1 MKRLL
6 VVGITG
12 LALLASGWTQLRQIQ
27 FKHEV
32 ILQRAAYTPG
42 ATVNGVVVLQVD
54 KPYHVN
60 ANPAS
65 EDYLIPTELKLT
77 AGKGYK
83 VGKVEYP
90 KPIEKS
96 FAFSEGKPLKIYE
109 GRAPIRFQLT
119 LDKDAP
125 KGKLTVKATL
135 RYQACDD
142 NACYPPRTQPIE
154 IVVPIA
160 DKEGAP
166 NPKYDEA
173 IGAAQP
179 ADAPS
184 SSGLVEYSSGTGGLV
199 GRLEESFRTGQW
211 VWFTLILFVSGLA
224 LNLTPCVLPLIPIT
238 LGFFS
243 MQSRGQVGQ
252 RVGLSALY
260 ALSMAS
266 MYAVL
271 GTAAS
276 LAGKAFG
283 FQFQNPWVLGTLI
296 ALIVLFALALFG
308 VYKFQ
313 VPPALMRY
321 VGARQGWLGAILMG
335 LLAGVAAAP
344 CIGPVI
350 AALISIVAALANP
363 MIGFLAFLA
372 LGLGLGA
379 PYFVAGLFYD
389 RVQKRIPRSGEWTIL
404 MERIFG
410 VLLLGVALFFASSLM
425 SPQTYGWAWV
435 AFLGLSA
442 LYFLFGE
449 RKEIT
454 QPRVMRFKQA
464 IGVAFAAI
472 MVNNALSMTRPKVE
486 IMVNNALSMTRPKVE
501 IAWEPYSL
509 QRLEQA
515 KADGKP
521 VIIDFT
527 ATWCQACGELKHFTF
542 TDPAVVRESER
553 FVRLVLDATTESDP
567 TVQDAL
573 KRHAV
578 VGLPT
583 VIFID
588 SQGNERRDLRLTGFE
603 RADKFLKRMQA
614 VQ

>member
-1 MKRLL
+1 MQRLWL
-6 VVGITG
+6 VGIVG
-12 LALLASGWTQLRQIQ
+12 LMLAASGWTQLRQIQ

-32 ILQRAAYTPG
+32 ILEFTAYTPG

-65 EDYLIPTELKLT
+65 EDYLIPTALKLE
-77 AGKGYK
+77 AGKGYT
-83 VGKVEYP
+83 VGAVQYP
-90 KPIEKS
+90 KPIEKA
-96 FAFSEGKPLKIYE
+96 FAFSEGKPLRIYE
-109 GRAPIRFQLT
+109 GRVPIRFQLT
-119 LDKDAP
+119 LDKNAP
-125 KGKLTVKATL
+125 KGDLSIKGTL

-142 NACYPPRTQPIE
+142 TACYPPRTQPIE
-154 IVVPIA
+154 IKVPIA
-160 DKEGAP
+160 EQQGAR
-166 NPKYDEA
+166 NPKYAEA
-173 IGAAQP
+173 VSDAAP
-179 ADAPS
+179 PS
-184 SSGLVEYSSGTGGLV
+184 ESGGGGLAEYSSGSGGIV
-199 GRLEESFRTGQW
+199 GKLEESFRTGQW
-211 VWFTLILFVSGLA
+211 VWFTLLLFVGGLA

-243 MQSRGQVGQ
+243 MQARGQVGQ

-260 ALSMAS
+260 ALSMAA
-266 MYAVL
+266 MYAAL

-321 VGARQGWLGAILMG
+321 VGARQGWVGAILMG
-335 LLAGVAAAP
+335 ILAGVAAAP

-350 AALISIVAALANP
+350 AALIPIVAAMANP
-363 MIGFLAFLA
+363 TVGFLAFLA
-372 LGLGLGA
+372 LGLGLGT
-379 PYFVAGLFYD
+379 PYFVAGLFYE

-404 MERIFG
+404 VERIFG

-435 AFLGLSA
+435 AFLGLGA

-449 RKEIT
+449 RTEIT
-454 QPRVMRFKQA
+454 QPRAMRIKQL
-464 IGVAFAAI
+464 IGVVFAAV
-472 MVNNALSMTRPKVE
+472 MVNNALSM
-486 IMVNNALSMTRPKVE
+486 MRPKVE
-501 IAWEPYSL
+501 IAWEPYNM

-515 KADGKP
+515 KADGTP

-527 ATWCQACGELKHFTF
+527 ASWCQACGELKHFTF

-567 TVQDAL
+567 TVQEAL
-573 KRHAV
+573 RRHEV

-603 RADKFLKRMQA
+603 RADRFLQRMQA
-614 VQ
+614 VR

>member
-1 MKRLL
+1 MKRLWL
-6 VVGITG
+6 VGIAG

-32 ILQRAAYTPG
+32 ILERTAYTPG

-77 AGKGYK
+77 AGKGYT

-90 KPIEKS
+90 KPIEKA

-109 GRAPIRFQLT
+109 GRVPIRFQLT
-119 LDKDAP
+119 LDKNAP
-125 KGKLTVKATL
+125 KGKLTIKATL

-142 NACYPPRTQPIE
+142 TACYPPRTQPIE
-154 IVVPIA
+154 IVVPVA

-166 NPKYDEA
+166 NPKYKEA
-173 IGAAQP
+173 IGDAQP
-179 ADAPS
+179 SDKSA
-184 SSGLVEYSSGTGGLV
+184 SSGLVEFSGDSGGLV

-211 VWFTLILFVSGLA
+211 VWFTLILFVGGLA

-243 MQSRGQVGQ
+243 MQAHGQVGL

-271 GTAAS
+271 GTVAS

-283 FQFQNPWVLGTLI
+283 FQFQNPWVLGALI

-321 VGARQGWLGAILMG
+321 VGARQGWVGAILMG

-350 AALISIVAALANP
+350 AALIPIVAALANP

-379 PYFVAGLFYD
+379 PYFVAGLFYE
-389 RVQKRIPRSGEWTIL
+389 RVQRRIPRSGEWTIL
-404 MERIFG
+404 VERIFG
-410 VLLLGVALFFASSLM
+410 VLLLAVALYFAGSLM

-454 QPRVMRFKQA
+454 QPRVVRFKQA

-486 IMVNNALSMTRPKVE
+486 I
-501 IAWEPYSL
+501 AWEPYSVA
-509 QRLEQA
+509 RLEQA
-515 KADGKP
+515 KAEGKP
-521 VIIDFT
+521 VVIDFT
-527 ATWCQACGELKHFTF
+527 AKWCKACGELKHFTF

-553 FVRLVLDATTESDP
+553 FVRLVLDATTETDP

-573 KRHAV
+573 KRHEV

>member
-1 MKRLL
+1 MKRLF
-6 VVGITG
+6 VVGIAG

-32 ILQRAAYTPG
+32 ILERTAYTPG

-109 GRAPIRFQLT
+109 GRVPIRFQLT
-119 LDKDAP
+119 LDKGAP
-125 KGKLTVKATL
+125 KGNLTVKATL

-154 IVVPIA
+154 IVAPVA
-160 DKEGAP
+160 DKDGAP
-166 NPKYDEA
+166 NPKYEEA

-179 ADAPS
+179 SDES
-184 SSGLVEYSSGTGGLV
+184 TRGGLVEYSGGSSGLV

-211 VWFTLILFVSGLA
+211 VWFTLILFVGGLA

-276 LAGKAFG
+276 LAGRAFG
-283 FQFQNPWVLGTLI
+283 FQFQNPWVLGGLI

-321 VGARQGWLGAILMG
+321 VGARQGWVGAILMG

-350 AALISIVAALANP
+350 AALIPIVAALANP

-379 PYFVAGLFYD
+379 PYFVAGLFYE

-404 MERIFG
+404 VERIFG

-425 SPQTYGWAWV
+425 SPQVYGWAWV
-435 AFLGLSA
+435 AFLGLGA

-454 QPRVMRFKQA
+454 QPRVVRFKQA
-464 IGVAFAAI
+464 IGVAFAA
-472 MVNNALSMTRPKVE
+472 L
-486 IMVNNALSMTRPKVE
+486 MVNNALSMTRPKVE

-521 VIIDFT
+521 VLIDFT

-542 TDPAVVRESER
+542 TNPEVVRESER
-553 FVRLVLDATTESDP
+553 FVRLVLDATTETDP

-573 KRHAV
+573 KRHEV

-588 SQGNERRDLRLTGFE
+588 AQGNERRDLRLTGFE
-603 RADKFLKRMQA
+603 RADRFLKRMQA

>member
-1 MKRLL
+1 MKRLR
-6 VVGITG
+6 VVWLLW
-12 LALLASGWTQLRQIQ
+12 LALVGVAAAQLKQID
-27 FKHEV
+27 FKTEV
-32 ILQRAAYTPG
+32 ILERTAYAPG
-42 ATVNGVVVLQVD
+42 STVNGVLVIQID

-65 EDYLIPTELKLT
+65 EDYLIPTELKIE

-83 VGKVEYP
+83 AGKIEYP
-90 KPIEKS
+90 KPIEKAFS
-96 FAFSEGKPLKIYE
+96 FSEGKPIKIYE
-109 GRAPIRFQLT
+109 GRAPIRFQIALEKT
-119 LDKDAP
+119 AP
-125 KGKLTVKATL
+125 KGTLAIKATL

-142 NACYPPRTQPIE
+142 NACYPPRRSSLE
-154 IVVPIA
+154 IKIPIA
-160 DKEGAP
+160 DKDGSV
-166 NPKYDEA
+166 NPKYQEA
-173 IGAAQP
+173 VQGS
-179 ADAPS
+179 APS
-184 SSGLVEYSSGTGGLV
+184 QRTDGSGELIEYSTPSGGLV
-199 GRLEESFRTGQW
+199 GSLENSFRTGQW
-211 VWFTLILFVSGLA
+211 MWFTLILFVGGLA

-243 MQSRGQVGQ
+243 MQSKGQVGQ

-260 ALSMAS
+260 ALSMAA
-266 MYAVL
+266 MYAIL
-271 GTAAS
+271 GTVAS

-296 ALIVLFALALFG
+296 VLIVLFALALFG

-313 VPPALMRY
+313 VPPALMRF
-321 VGARQGWLGAILMG
+321 VGARQGWVGAILMG

-350 AALISIVAALANP
+350 AALIPIVAALANP
-363 MIGFLAFLA
+363 MIGFLCFLA

-379 PYFVAGLFYD
+379 PYFVAGLFYE

-404 MERIFG
+404 VERIFG

-425 SPQTYGWAWV
+425 SPQVYGWAWV
-435 AFLGLSA
+435 AFLGLTA
-442 LYFLFGE
+442 LYFLLGE

-454 QPRVMRFKQA
+454 QPRVVRFKQA
-464 IGVAFAAI
+464 LGIVFAALSL
-472 MVNNALSMTRPKVE
+472 NNALSM
-486 IMVNNALSMTRPKVE
+486 MRPKVE
-501 IAWEPYSL
+501 IAWEPYSV
-509 QRLEQA
+509 QKLEQA
-515 KADGKP
+515 KAEGKP

-527 ATWCQACGELKHFTF
+527 ATWCQACGELKHYTF

-567 TVQDAL
+567 GVQEAL
-573 KRHAV
+573 KRHEV

-603 RADKFLKRMQA
+603 RAPQFLKRMQA
-614 VQ
+614 VE

>member
-1 MKRLL
+1 MKRLWL
-6 VVGITG
+6 LG
-12 LALLASGWTQLRQIQ
+12 LLGLISVADAQLRQIQ
-27 FKHEV
+27 FKTEV
-32 ILQRAAYTPG
+32 ILERVAYAPG
-42 ATVNGVVVLQVD
+42 STVNGVVVMHID
-54 KPYHVN
+54 SPYHVN

-65 EDYLIPTELKLT
+65 EEHLIPTELRLQAGRGYT
-77 AGKGYK
+77 AGKI
-83 VGKVEYP
+83 EYP
-90 KPIEKS
+90 KPKEKA
-96 FAFSEGKPLKIYE
+96 FAFTEGKTIKIYE
-109 GRAPIRFQLT
+109 GRTPLKFQIR
-119 LDKDAP
+119 LDKAAP
-125 KGKLTVKATL
+125 KGALTAKATL

-142 NACYPPRTQPIE
+142 NACYPPRTATIE
-154 IVVPIA
+154 IKIPIA
-160 DKEGAP
+160 DKDGAV
-166 NPKYDEA
+166 NPKYQEA
-173 IGAAQP
+173 VRGGESASAGVEG
-179 ADAPS
+179 
-184 SSGLVEYSSGTGGLV
+184 SGRLVEYSAGSGGMV

-211 VWFTLILFVSGLA
+211 VWFTLILFVGGLA

-243 MQSRGQVGQ
+243 MQSRGQMGQ

-260 ALSMAS
+260 ALSMAA

-283 FQFQNPWVLGTLI
+283 FQFQNPWVLGGLI

-321 VGARQGWLGAILMG
+321 VGARQGWVGAILMG
-335 LLAGVAAAP
+335 MLAGVAAAP

-350 AALISIVAALANP
+350 AALIPIVAAAANP
-363 MIGFLAFLA
+363 MVGFLFFLA

-379 PYFVAGLFYD
+379 PYFVAGLFYE

-404 MERIFG
+404 VERIFG
-410 VLLLGVALFFASSLM
+410 VMLLAVALFFASSLM
-425 SPQTYGWAWV
+425 APQVYGWAWA
-435 AFLGLSA
+435 AFLGLTA

-454 QPRVMRFKQA
+454 QPRVVRFKQ
-464 IGVAFAAI
+464 ILGIAFAAL
-472 MVNNALSMTRPKVE
+472 MVNNALSM
-486 IMVNNALSMTRPKVE
+486 MRPKVE
-501 IAWEPYSL
+501 IAWTPYNAAL
-509 QRLEQA
+509 IEQA
-515 KADGKP
+515 KAEGKP
-521 VIIDFT
+521 VLIDFT
-527 ATWCQACGELKHFTF
+527 AAWCQACGELKHYTF

-567 TVQDAL
+567 TVQQAL
-573 KRHAV
+573 KRHEV

-603 RADKFLKRMQA
+603 RANKFLERMQQ
-614 VQ
+614 VR